1 MASRQDNM
9 SALNMPD
16 SSARSAE
23 SVMAHDFHAEGLS
36 LSRGPRR
43 LFANL
48 SFSVAGGE
56 VLILRGANGSGKTSL
71 LRVLAGFT
79 QPDAGSLFCNRLN
92 LKPLDSVSRNL
103 MLYVAHANAIKDDLS
118 ALENLQEAL
127 RLDGLPSAAIATEAL
142 LPTLDEVGLL
152 ERRHLP
158 ARKLSQGQK
167 RRIGLARLALAH
179 KAFWLL
185 DEPTNALDAE
195 GVGLFTG
202 IVNRHLARGGMA
214 CIASHLP
221 MRFVGTSREITLDMS
236 A

>member
-1 MASRQDNM
+1 M
-9 SALNMPD
+9 SVQNTSENSVRP
-16 SSARSAE
+16 AE
-23 SVMAHDFHAEGLS
+23 NVVVHDFHADGLT
-36 LSRGPRR
+36 LTRGPRR
-43 LFANL
+43 LFTDL
-48 SFSVAGGE
+48 SFSVSGGE
-56 VLILRGANGSGKTSL
+56 VLILRGPNGSGKTSL
-71 LRVLAGFT
+71 LRVMAGFT
-79 QPDAGSLFCNRLN
+79 QLDAGSLICNRQN

-118 ALENLQEAL
+118 ALENLQQAL
-127 RLDGLPSAAIATEAL
+127 RLDGLPSAAIATEVL

-158 ARKLSQGQK
+158 VRKLSQGQK

-185 DEPTNALDAE
+185 DEPTNALDTE
-195 GVGLFTG
+195 GVSLFTG

-221 MRFVGTSREITLDMS
+221 MRFVGTSREITLEMS